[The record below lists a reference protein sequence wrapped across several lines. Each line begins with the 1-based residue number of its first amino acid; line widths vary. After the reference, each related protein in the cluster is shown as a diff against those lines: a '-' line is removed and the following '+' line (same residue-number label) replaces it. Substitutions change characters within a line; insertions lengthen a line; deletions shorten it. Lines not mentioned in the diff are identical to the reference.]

1 MGKLIGIL
9 FSLVI
14 VAAVAAGAGWFW
26 INSSFTADGPAT
38 TDGKP
43 RVVMIER
50 GSTTQAIATKLK
62 EVGAIAD
69 DGLFRL
75 ALRVREIL
83 GDKPVM
89 KAGEYEIVSGASM
102 EAIVKE
108 LSDGKA
114 LQYAVI
120 VPEGLTSQMI
130 LSLLVDREWKAEDAD
145 PPARHRRQG
154 QSHSARVRCAARPG
168 DQRIAH

>member
-89 KAGEYEIVSGASM
+89 KAGEYEIA
-102 EAIVKE
+102 
-108 LSDGKA
+108 
-114 LQYAVI
+114 
-120 VPEGLTSQMI
+120 T
-130 LSLLVDREWKAEDAD
+130 WT
-145 PPARHRRQG
+145 
-154 QSHSARVRCAARPG
+154 CAAPAGATLAADDVAQWIDSVQAQIHPG
-168 DQRIAH
+168 ACGRITCAGRDCSVGIRWDDSRATGGSDTQAFEIRSRL